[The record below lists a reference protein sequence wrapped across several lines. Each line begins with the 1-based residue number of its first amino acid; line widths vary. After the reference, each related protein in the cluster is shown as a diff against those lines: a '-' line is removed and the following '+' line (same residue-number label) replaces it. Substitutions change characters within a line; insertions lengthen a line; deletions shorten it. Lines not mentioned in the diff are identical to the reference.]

1 MVHFLFE
8 LQERL
13 LAEGK
18 GRRRGKSGRIRE
30 KLSGKRTA
38 ASTHPGKFQA
48 SGLDTDGETPRLP
61 QGIIS
66 QVNRQEEGDGIN
78 VAFLLFIL
86 CRGVPRQSVSARLKE

>member
-1 MVHFLFE
+1 LLIATKKLDNIRQITYFLFE

-13 LAEGK
+13 LPEGK
-18 GRRRGKSGRIRE
+18 GRRRGKPGRIRE

-38 ASTHPGKFQA
+38 ASTDPGKRWAFVEGPGHRRGN
-48 SGLDTDGETPRLP
+48 SRHP

-66 QVNRQEEGDGIN
+66 QVKRQEEGDTVT

-86 CRGVPRQSVSARLKE
+86 